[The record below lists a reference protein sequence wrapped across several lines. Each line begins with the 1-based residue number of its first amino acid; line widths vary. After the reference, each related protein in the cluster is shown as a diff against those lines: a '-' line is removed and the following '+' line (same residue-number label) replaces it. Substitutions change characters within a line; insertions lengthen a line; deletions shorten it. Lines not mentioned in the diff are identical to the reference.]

1 MVFIGCFGSPIYHT
15 YQTIIIREKV
25 DTTMQGRV
33 FSLQGMITQALT
45 PLGFLMGGMLADYIF
60 EPFMKK
66 MSLHKNMITFL
77 VGRQSGSGIGL
88 IFVIAGVIGIVTLT
102 IMKCNPAIKQLD
114 QL

>member
-1 MVFIGCFGSPIYHT
+1 
-15 YQTIIIREKV
+15 
-25 DTTMQGRV
+25 MQGRV

-66 MSLHKNMITFL
+66 MSLHQNMIIFL
-77 VGRQSGSGIGL
+77 VGRQSCSGIGL

-114 QL
+114 ES